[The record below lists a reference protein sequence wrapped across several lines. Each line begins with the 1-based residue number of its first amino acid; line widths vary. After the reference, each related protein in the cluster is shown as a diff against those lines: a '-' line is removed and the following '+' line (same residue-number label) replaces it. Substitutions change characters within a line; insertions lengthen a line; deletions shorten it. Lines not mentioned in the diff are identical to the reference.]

1 MGRMNSAYGRIGEGI
16 YRHPKTIIAIMLVI
30 FIFAVYFMTGLQSQS
45 MSDQYL
51 DKSTPK
57 GIIYNQYNN
66 NFVSDTYIL
75 LIQTSNPTD
84 YELMQDLLV
93 MEEQIERLNYISSA
107 TSVADVL
114 KEMNGGVLPQDQEL
128 IEEYLAMLPEGTV
141 TELVP
146 DSETALAYVMLEEG
160 VSTDVSSTVLPGVTS
175 IVDSAVLPP
184 GVSIE
189 VTGNTPYNVEMQGE
203 MIMSGVIL
211 VAGAFILM
219 FIVLA
224 ILFSNMRYWFLPI
237 VLLMFSL
244 VYTFGMM
251 GAFGIPMNNGAIA
264 ALPILLGLGIDY
276 AVQFHARF
284 DEERRKDL
292 PVQPALVETVSN
304 TGPAVLLAML
314 ATTMGFIA
322 MLLTPIP
329 MIRTFGLVAII
340 GVSCSYL
347 TSLFGFP
354 AVATLTGY
362 IPRAEGK
369 GAGQRLMHAYDIVL
383 GKAARRIIRVFVP
396 ILIISVSIAYAGI
409 ALDPTIP
416 IDTSTKDM
424 APADLP
430 AQLSLDKVEAV
441 AGSVTPMP
449 FYIKGDELSSV
460 EVVHWIDSFGE
471 FVVSAH
477 EEVTSVDSAATVIK
491 EYNNGEIPDN
501 QEDLDEVL
509 AAIPDDKIS
518 PYLQEPDEG
527 IVSFS
532 TVSLTM
538 NAQGELKDSVEND
551 VLWLDPPPSIAL
563 YPTGDFD
570 LYTNLVTMIADSKD
584 RMTFTGFVLILLFL
598 LFAYRRIVAATP
610 IVPIICIVG
619 WNTVAMLILGM
630 EYNPISAC
638 LGSMTIGVASE
649 YTILIMERYTEEY
662 DKSGDRTGAIEMAV
676 KKIGS
681 AVTVSGLVTASGF
694 SALML
699 SSFPIVSSFGLSTV
713 IAVGFSLIGAIV
725 IMPAILML
733 LAKVECRF
741 ERTKT
746 VS

>member
-1 MGRMNSAYGRIGEGI
+1 MNSAYGRIGRGI
-16 YRHPKTIIAIMLVI
+16 YRHPRTIIAVMLVL
-30 FIFAVYFMTGLQSQS
+30 FVFAGYFTTGLQSQS

-57 GIIYNQYNN
+57 GIIYNEYNN

-84 YELMQDLLV
+84 YDFMNNLLV
-93 MEEQIERLNYISSA
+93 MEEQIKRLNYISST

-114 KEMNGGVLPQDQEL
+114 KEMNGGVLPENQEL
-128 IEEYLAMLPEGTV
+128 INEYLAMLPGDTV
-141 TELVP
+141 NQLVP
-146 DSETALAYVMLEEG
+146 DSETTLAYVMLDEG
-160 VSTDVSSTVLPGVTS
+160 VPTDVSSTVLPGVIS

-189 VTGNTPYNVEMQGE
+189 VTGNTPYNVEMQTE
-203 MIMSGVIL
+203 MILSGVVL

-219 FIVLA
+219 FIVLG
-224 ILFSNMRYWFLPI
+224 ILFSNMRYWFMPI
-237 VLLMFSL
+237 LLLMFSL

-251 GAFGIPMNNGAIA
+251 GALGIPMNNGAIA

-292 PVQPALVETVSN
+292 SIYGALTETVSN

-329 MIRTFGLVAII
+329 MIRSFGLVAII
-340 GVSCSYL
+340 GVVCSYL
-347 TSLFGFP
+347 TALFGFP
-354 AVATLTGY
+354 AIATITEYAPKADG
-362 IPRAEGK
+362 G
-369 GAGQRLMHAYDIVL
+369 GAGQRLMHAYDILL
-383 GKAARRIIRVFVP
+383 GKAARRVIRIFIP
-396 ILIISVSIAYAGI
+396 ILIISISIAYAGI

-449 FYIKGDELSSV
+449 FYVLGDDLSSV
-460 EVVHWIDSFGE
+460 EVVGWIDRFGD
-471 FVVSAH
+471 FVVSSH
-477 EEVTSVDSAATVIK
+477 DEVTSVDSVATVVK
-491 EYNNGEIPDN
+491 QYNNGAIPNN
-501 QEDLDEVL
+501 QEDLNEIL
-509 AAIPDDKIS
+509 AAIPEDKLS
-518 PYLQEPDEG
+518 PYLQAPDESV
-527 IVSFS
+527 ISFS

-538 NAQGELKDSVEND
+538 NAQGELKESVEAD
-551 VLWLDPPPSIAL
+551 VLWLDPPPDVEL

-584 RMTFTGFVLILLFL
+584 QMTLTGFILILLFL
-598 LFAYRRIVAATP
+598 LIAYRRVVAATP

-619 WNTVAMLILGM
+619 WNTVGMLVLGM

-649 YTILIMERYTEEY
+649 YTILIMERYMEEY
-662 DKSGDRTGAIEMAV
+662 DKSGDRMGSIEMAV

-699 SSFPIVSSFGLSTV
+699 SQFPIVSSFGLSTV

-725 IMPAILML
+725 IMPAVLML
-733 LAKVECRF
+733 LAKTEGRF
-741 ERTKT
+741 AGKT
-746 VS
+746 GPV

>member
-1 MGRMNSAYGRIGEGI
+1 
-16 YRHPKTIIAIMLVI
+16 MLVI
-30 FIFAVYFMTGLQSQS
+30 FVIAGYFMTGLQSQS

-57 GIIYNQYNN
+57 GIIYDQYNN

-84 YELMQDLLV
+84 YDFMNDLLI
-93 MEEQIERLNYISSA
+93 MEEQIERLDYISSA

-114 KEMNGGVLPQDQEL
+114 KDMNGGVLPENQEL
-128 IEEYLAMLPEGTV
+128 INEYLATLPEDTV

-146 DSETALAYVMLEEG
+146 DSETTLAYIILEEG
-160 VSTDVSSTVLPGVTS
+160 VSTDVSSTVLPSVTA

-189 VTGNTPYNVEMQGE
+189 ITGNTPYNVEMQDE
-203 MIMSGVIL
+203 MILSGVVL
-211 VAGAFILM
+211 VAGAFVLM

-251 GAFGIPMNNGAIA
+251 GAFGIPINNGAIA

-284 DEERRKDL
+284 DEERHKKH
-292 PVQPALVETVSN
+292 PVLVALVETVSN

-329 MIRTFGLVAII
+329 MIRSFGLVAII

-347 TSLFGFP
+347 TALFGFP
-354 AVATLTGY
+354 AIATLTGY
-362 IPRAEGK
+362 TPKEDGG
-369 GAGQRLMHAYDIVL
+369 GAGQRLMRAYDLVL
-383 GKAARRIIRVFVP
+383 GKAARRIMRVFIP
-396 ILIISVSIAYAGI
+396 ILIISISIAYAGI
-409 ALDPTIP
+409 ALDPTIE

-430 AQLSLDKVEAV
+430 AQLSLDKVEEV

-449 FYIKGDELSSV
+449 FYIRGDDISSM
-460 EVVHWIDSFGE
+460 EVVQWIDRFGE

-491 EYNNGEIPDN
+491 EYSGGKIPDN
-501 QEDLDEVL
+501 QEDLNEVL
-509 AAIPDDKIS
+509 AVIPDDKIS

-532 TVSLTM
+532 TISLTM
-538 NAQGELKDSVEND
+538 DAQGALKDSVSDD
-551 VLWLDPPPSIAL
+551 VLWLDPPPSVSL

-584 RMTFTGFVLILLFL
+584 RMTFTGFILILLFL
-598 LFAYRRIVAATP
+598 LIVYRRVVAATP

-649 YTILIMERYTEEY
+649 YTILIMERYMEEY
-662 DKSGDRTGAIEMAV
+662 DKSGNRTGAIEMAV

-699 SSFPIVSSFGLSTV
+699 SQFPIVSSFGLSTV
-713 IAVGFSLIGAIV
+713 IAVGFSLIGAVV
-725 IMPAILML
+725 IMPAVLML
-733 LAKVECRF
+733 LARVEGRF
-741 ERTKT
+741 EKKEAAI
-746 VS
+746 

>member
-1 MGRMNSAYGRIGEGI
+1 
-16 YRHPKTIIAIMLVI
+16 MLVI
-30 FIFAVYFMTGLQSQS
+30 FVLAMCFMTGLQSQS

-57 GIIYNQYNN
+57 GIIYDQYNS

-114 KEMNGGVLPQDQEL
+114 KEMNGGVLPGDQEL
-128 IEEYLAMLPEGTV
+128 IDEYLAMLPEDTV
-141 TELVP
+141 NELVP

-189 VTGNTPYNVEMQGE
+189 ITGNTPYNVEMQTE
-203 MIMSGVIL
+203 MVMSGVVL

-224 ILFSNMRYWFLPI
+224 ILFSNMRYWYLPI

-251 GAFGIPMNNGAIA
+251 GLFGIPMNNGAIA

-292 PVQPALVETVSN
+292 SVQAALSETVSN

-354 AVATLTGY
+354 AIATLTGY
-362 IPRAEGK
+362 VPKTEEK
-369 GAGQRLMHAYDIVL
+369 GAGQNLMRSYDLAL
-383 GKAARRIIRVFVP
+383 GKAARRIIRVFIP
-396 ILIISVSIAYAGI
+396 ILIISISIAYAGI

-449 FYIKGDELSSV
+449 FYIKGDDLSSV
-460 EVVHWIDSFGE
+460 EVVQWIGRFGD

-477 EEVTSVDSAATVIK
+477 QEVTSVDSIATVIS

-501 QEDLDEVL
+501 QEDLDEIL
-509 AAIPDDKIS
+509 ASIPDDKIS

-532 TVSLTM
+532 TISLTM
-538 NAQGELKDSVEND
+538 NEQGELKDSVETD

-563 YPTGDFD
+563 FPTGDFD

-584 RMTFTGFVLILLFL
+584 RMTFTGFILILLFL
-598 LFAYRRIVAATP
+598 LIAYRRVVAATP

-662 DKSGDRTGAIEMAV
+662 DKSGDRTGSIEMAV

-725 IMPAILML
+725 IMPAVLVL
-733 LAKVECRF
+733 LAKAEGRF
-741 ERTKT
+741 ERKKI
-746 VS
+746 VV

>member
-1 MGRMNSAYGRIGEGI
+1 MNSVYGRIGGGI
-16 YRHPKTIIAIMLVI
+16 YRHPRTIIAVMLVVFVI
-30 FIFAVYFMTGLQSQS
+30 AGYFTTGLQSQS

-84 YELMQDLLV
+84 YELLSNLLV
-93 MEEQIERLNYISSA
+93 MEEQIKRLDYISST
-107 TSVADVL
+107 TSIADVL
-114 KEMNGGVLPQDQEL
+114 MEMNGGVLPENQEL
-128 IEEYLAMLPEGTV
+128 TDEYISMLPEEDATA
-141 TELVP
+141 LVP
-146 DSETALAYVMLEEG
+146 DSETTLAYVMLEEG
-160 VSTDVSSTVLPGVTS
+160 VPTDISATVLPGVTA

-189 VTGNTPYNVEMQGE
+189 ITGNTPYNVEMQTE
-203 MIMSGVIL
+203 MILSGVVL

-219 FIVLA
+219 FIVLG

-292 PVQPALVETVSN
+292 PVYEALVGTVSN

-329 MIRTFGLVAII
+329 MIKSFGLVAII

-347 TSLFGFP
+347 TSLLGFP
-354 AVATLTGY
+354 AIATLTGY
-362 IPRAEGK
+362 SPREDSG
-369 GAGQRLMHAYDIVL
+369 GAGQRLMHAYDLLL
-383 GKAARRIIRVFVP
+383 GKAARRIIRVFIP
-396 ILIISVSIAYAGI
+396 ILIISISIAYAGI
-409 ALDPTIP
+409 ALDSTIP

-424 APADLP
+424 APPDLP
-430 AQLSLDKVEAV
+430 AQLSLDKVQDV

-449 FYIKGDELSSV
+449 FYIKGGDLSSV
-460 EVVHWIDSFGE
+460 EVVQWIDRFGE

-477 EEVTSVDSAATVIK
+477 EEVTSVDSIAKVIK
-491 EYNNGEIPDN
+491 KYNGG
-501 QEDLDEVL
+501 V
-509 AAIPDDKIS
+509 IPDDQAELDAILGMIPEDRKS
-518 PYLQEPDEG
+518 PYLQEPDEAV
-527 IVSFS
+527 ISFS
-532 TVSLTM
+532 TVSLTIDG
-538 NAQGELKDSVEND
+538 QGELKDSVEKD
-551 VLWLDPPPSIAL
+551 ILWLDPPPGVSL

-584 RMTFTGFVLILLFL
+584 QMTLTGFLLILLFL
-598 LFAYRRIVAATP
+598 LVAYRRVVAATP

-649 YTILIMERYTEEY
+649 YTILIMERYMEEY

-694 SALML
+694 SALLL
-699 SSFPIVSSFGLSTV
+699 SEFPIVSSFGLSTV

-725 IMPAILML
+725 IMPAVLML
-733 LAKVECRF
+733 LARAEGRF
-741 ERTKT
+741 EKKEAI
-746 VS
+746 V